1 MQALENKVK
10 VALAHGK
17 LSSCVLQAISG
28 DGTQHND
35 RGLGVY

>member
-1 MQALENKVK
+1 MQALENKIE

-17 LSSCVLQAISG
+17 LSGCVLQAISS

-35 RGLGVY
+35 RKLGVY